1 MFCIRLLQVKYR
13 EYDRKLHMV
22 FINIEK
28 VYDTIPRD
36 LTWYCL
42 RRKNVLEVF
51 IDMYDDNINLVN
63 TTVGETGEISK

>member
-1 MFCIRLLQVKYR
+1 
-13 EYDRKLHMV
+13 MV

-42 RRKNVLEVF
+42 RRKNVLDVF